1 MIATHFLKAPTAAA
15 RVALQEFAP
24 PEGMVTLKY
33 DVHLLTAIMG
43 GGVSKGKADPDKPF
57 RAESIKGQLRYWWR
71 VLARA
76 GCLAIPACQVS
87 APSAADLRVREGNLW
102 GMLDTQRPKRSRVGL
117 VVRHSGVTRPVCL
130 VDLHNR
136 YFGGQLNPQKGDWM
150 TAYFAAEGE
159 RKYEKAFILPGH
171 IFTLEVCIPK
181 ADQSEIKLAISLW
194 ATLGGLGSRT
204 RRGAGAV
211 EVYCVSTPERRLLN
225 AFVDHKELINSCFK
239 HVKRDAP
246 DFTVNGALMDYLC
259 QFDGHGQSQSHHNA
273 LMAQIDALGSMRR
286 FRQGEPAVPPGPKFV
301 RRGGRNPGRSP
312 WTEPDM
318 IRRSTGLS
326 FTKVPARRDHHGMP
340 VGGPGHSRNHSPVP
354 GGGDFAPR
362 ASFGMPL
369 VIKFHDQQRPPNGSD
384 TLDYDPATR
393 SLIPDLDDVDRMA
406 SPIILRPVAFK
417 SENGVQYKAVAAL
430 IPNHPFRQLTTV
442 QVKLQ
447 AGHLPGASIP
457 VWHPAWNRPG
467 PAATAIPPALN
478 LASKPVDPFPQV
490 TNAVEAFMNF
500 FAQNA

>member
-159 RKYEKAFILPGH
+159 RKYENAFILPGH
-171 IFTLEVCIPK
+171 SFTLEVCIPV
-181 ADQSEIKLAISLW
+181 ALQPEIELAISFW

-211 EVYCVSTPERRLLN
+211 EVYCVSTPLPRLLN
-225 AFVDHKELINSCFK
+225 AFDDHRELINSSFT
-239 HVKRDAP
+239 HVARA
-246 DFTVNGALMDYLC
+246 FTVNNELKGYLRDA
-259 QFDGHGQSQSHHNA
+259 DGHGQFQWHHNA

-286 FRQGEPAVPPGPKFV
+286 FRQGKPGAAPGLKFV
-301 RRGGRNPGRSP
+301 LRGGPNPGRSP

-318 IRRSTGLS
+318 IRRSAGLD
-326 FTKVPARRDHHGMP
+326 FTHVPARRDRDGNPM
-340 VGGPGHSRNHSPVP
+340 GGPGGSRDHSPAH
-354 GGGDFAPR
+354 GGGEVAPR
-362 ASFGMPL
+362 APLGMPL
-369 VIKFHDQQRPPNGSD
+369 VIKFHDHQRPPNGRD
-384 TLDYDPATR
+384 TFPYDPATR
-393 SLIPDLDDVDRMA
+393 SIIPDLDDVDRMA

-417 SENGVQYKAVAAL
+417 SGNSVQYKAVAAL
-430 IPNHPFRQLTTV
+430 IPNHPFRQLTAV

-447 AGHLPGASIP
+447 AGHLPGISVP
-457 VWHPAWNRPG
+457 VWNPSWNRPG
-467 PAATAIPPALN
+467 PAATPIPALN
-478 LASKPVDPFPQV
+478 LKIRSGDPFPQV